1 MLEVWRA
8 SCEIVSQQ
16 TAEINA
22 TLTTMVETVTM
33 YNPAKKLPKLNLP
46 TSALILLCAAA
57 LALSGCV
64 TSTPNNPNGHPQGKV
79 SDTQGSKKSSYN
91 ESELANAISDHLGVT
106 AESAASTIERLFKKQ
121 GRPVGYITGEEGGGA
136 LIFGAKYG
144 KGTLWMKDGRS
155 MPIYW
160 AGPTVGVD
168 AGAEI
173 SRVFTLVYDLDDP
186 DDIFRRFPGVDGSAF
201 LVAGMAVHYER
212 ANGITLAPVRAG
224 AGVRLGANIGY
235 TSYTRKRGYLPI

>member
-1 MLEVWRA
+1 MA
-8 SCEIVSQQ
+8 D
-16 TAEINA
+16 
-22 TLTTMVETVTM
+22 TVTM
-33 YNPAKKLPKLNLP
+33 YNPAKNLPKLNL
-46 TSALILLCAAA
+46 TTAALILICAAA
-57 LALSGCV
+57 LALTGCA
-64 TSTPNNPNGHPQGKV
+64 SAPQNNPNGYPQGEV
-79 SDTQGSKKSSYN
+79 PQAQSKSKGGYN
-91 ESELANAISDHLGVT
+91 ESELAGAISDHLGVT

-144 KGTLWMKDGRS
+144 KGTLWMKDGRT
-155 MPIYW
+155 MPVYW

-186 DDIFRRFPGVDGSAF
+186 EDIFRRFPGVDGSAF
-201 LVAGMAVHYER
+201 LVAGMAVHYQR

>member
-1 MLEVWRA
+1 MIA
-8 SCEIVSQQ
+8 
-16 TAEINA
+16 
-22 TLTTMVETVTM
+22 
-33 YNPAKKLPKLNLP
+33 
-46 TSALILLCAAA
+46 LCASAMT
-57 LALSGCV
+57 LSACV
-64 TSTPNNPNGHPQGKV
+64 STSKENPNGYPQGQTP
-79 SDTQGSKKSSYN
+79 STQAQKTSSYN

-106 AESAASTIERLFKKQ
+106 AESAASTLERLFKKQ

-136 LIFGAKYG
+136 LIFGAKWG
-144 KGTLWMKDGRS
+144 KGTLWMKDGRQQKV
-155 MPIYW
+155 YW

-186 DDIFRRFPGVDGSAF
+186 EDIFRRFPGIDGSAF

-235 TSYTRKRGYLPI
+235 TSYTRKRGFLPI